1 MSDPPVDDL
10 PLRNRTVVV
19 AASPEKSET
28 LKDGLERLGARVLQ
42 ARVSLIRALEDTA
55 SLDAAIRALA
65 QYRWILFT
73 SVHAVQF
80 FHQRLSDLGLG
91 HLRTELQGI
100 CAIGP
105 ATAARLAELGFRVSL
120 IPDEFVSEGVLRALA
135 GAHGGAEYLA
145 GIRILLPRAKEGREL
160 LTRELAAAGA
170 LVDVVPCYE
179 SVPAQPDE
187 GTRREIAS
195 RYPDLLVFT
204 SPSNVRN
211 FVDAWGGTTGREML
225 ASSAVA
231 ALGPVTAAAVLA
243 YGRKADI
250 VPEANTIPSL
260 LDAIRW
266 FYSSPQGQCHA

>member
-91 HLRTELQGI
+91 RLKTELQGI

-105 ATAARLAELGFRVSL
+105 ATAARLTELAFRVSL

-135 GAHGGAEYLA
+135 GTHGGAEYLA

-211 FVDAWGGTTGREML
+211 FVDAWGGMTGREIL
-225 ASSAVA
+225 ASSTVA

-266 FYSSPQGQCHA
+266 FYSSPRGQCRA